1 MFLQSEQWIW
11 IYFWFLCM
19 MAFSIT
25 MWIATMLTWH
35 RVFRLWLR
43 LCFFYFFILV
53 PCPRGYFY
61 TLKDS
66 VAYCRPCP
74 NNQTTDGLA
83 SSKCVACPANSKTH
97 DKAGEENFYPKVCIR
112 KFIKLDVWRYH
123 EIRLLYWVS
132 IVNHWILHTVITI
145 TNNTP
150 QRTTIDDGHS
160 ILGIWKRYYSF
171 IKFYD
176 SGKRGFSLYSWNNL

>member
-66 VAYCRPCP
+66 VAHCRPCP
-74 NNQTTDGLA
+74 NNETTDGLA

-97 DKAGEENFYPKVCIR
+97 DKAGEENFYPKVCIC

-123 EIRLLYWVS
+123 EIRLLYWIS
-132 IVNHWILHTVITI
+132 IVNHWILHTVIAVT
-145 TNNTP
+145 NTP
-150 QRTTIDDGHS
+150 QLNHNRWWTFNFGY
-160 ILGIWKRYYSF
+160 LEKVLWLYQNLWLREKRLL
-171 IKFYD
+171 II
-176 SGKRGFSLYSWNNL
+176 